1 MRALPIE
8 IFKSKFGDCSNGGI
22 SSKYNEILVECPDG
36 YIEVDENNLP
46 ENFCKIVTRDLGFA
60 VVQHVEPVARPKGV
74 GWMAGGCIVDTSDSR
89 WSRLKGNYYPLK
101 LHDRCESQELY
112 DALSR

>member
-1 MRALPIE
+1 MRALPIQ
-8 IFKSKFGDCSNGGI
+8 IFKSKVGDCSNGGI

-36 YIEVDENNLP
+36 HIEVDENNLP

-60 VVQHVEPVARPKGV
+60 VVQHVEPVVKPNGV
-74 GWMAGGCIVDTSDSR
+74 GWMYGGCIVDTSDSR
-89 WSRLKGNYYPLK
+89 WSRLKGNYSPLK
-101 LHDRCESQELY
+101 LLDRCESKELY